1 MCAVFTLGE
10 KSRHS
15 SGKVQGQKQCEA
27 ATAENVCNSKAGEL
41 GREILA
47 LLCAATDFNKARIP
61 RAFGGCRR
69 GARPCSQA
77 AAMALGETQHGKAQ
91 LGVRALGYARV
102 GSVPLVTYSKAG
114 VSKTTRAYKGCQNER
129 KLG

>member
-15 SGKVQGQKQCEA
+15 SGKVQGKKQCEA
-27 ATAENVCNSKAGEL
+27 ATAENVCNLKAGEL

-91 LGVRALGYARV
+91 LG
-102 GSVPLVTYSKAG
+102 
-114 VSKTTRAYKGCQNER
+114 
-129 KLG
+129 